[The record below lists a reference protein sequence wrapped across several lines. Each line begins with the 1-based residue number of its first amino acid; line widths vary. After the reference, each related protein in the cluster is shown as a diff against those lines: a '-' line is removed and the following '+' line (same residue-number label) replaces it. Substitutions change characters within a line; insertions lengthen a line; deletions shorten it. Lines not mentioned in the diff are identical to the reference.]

1 MSDESQNRFSGLARL
16 YGEPGL
22 AALRRAHVAVI
33 GIGGVGSWTA
43 EALARSGVGELTL
56 VDLDDVCVTNTN
68 RQIHALSDT
77 VGQSK
82 VQVMAE
88 RIATINPECILHAE
102 ECFLTGNNVGTLLDR
117 SLDAVID
124 AIDTVHP
131 KCLLL
136 AQCHQRQIPVITCGA
151 AGGQCDATLI
161 EIADLSRTF
170 NDALLH
176 QVRKNLRG
184 NYGFPSGEDSR
195 KRFGIPA
202 VFSTENTLYPQ
213 GDGCVSTERPN
224 PLPPG
229 LRCDAGFG
237 SVTHVTAAFGLLAA
251 GDIINRIAG
260 SRNKEGGPGPPSGS
274 GI

>member
-88 RIATINPECILHAE
+88 RIATINPECTLHAE
-102 ECFLTGNNVGTLLDR
+102 ECFLTGNNVETLLDR

-124 AIDTVHP
+124 AIDAVHP

-151 AGGQCDATLI
+151 AGGRCDATLI

-176 QVRKNLRG
+176 QVRRNLRG

-213 GDGCVSTERPN
+213 GDGCVSTERPT
-224 PLPPG
+224 PQPAG

>member
-1 MSDESQNRFSGLARL
+1 ME
-16 YGEPGL
+16 
-22 AALRRAHVAVI
+22 
-33 GIGGVGSWTA
+33 
-43 EALARSGVGELTL
+43 
-56 VDLDDVCVTNTN
+56 
-68 RQIHALSDT
+68 
-77 VGQSK
+77 
-82 VQVMAE
+82 
-88 RIATINPECILHAE
+88 
-102 ECFLTGNNVGTLLDR
+102 TLLDR
-117 SLDAVID
+117 SLNGVID
-124 AIDTVHP
+124 AVRP
-131 KCLLL
+131 RCLLL
-136 AQCHQRQIPVITCGA
+136 AECHRRQIPVLTCGA
-151 AGGQCDATLI
+151 AGGRSDATLI
-161 EIADLSRTF
+161 EIADLSRIF

-176 QVRKNLRG
+176 QVRRNLRG

-213 GDGCVSTERPN
+213 GDGCVSTERPT
-224 PLPPG
+224 PQPAG

>member
-1 MSDESQNRFSGLARL
+1 M
-16 YGEPGL
+16 
-22 AALRRAHVAVI
+22 
-33 GIGGVGSWTA
+33 
-43 EALARSGVGELTL
+43 GELTL

-68 RQIHALSDT
+68 RQIHALSNT
-77 VGQSK
+77 MGQSK

-88 RIATINPECILHAE
+88 RIASINPECTLHAE
-102 ECFLTGNNVGTLLDR
+102 ECFLTGNNVETLLDR

-124 AIDTVHP
+124 AIDAVHP

-151 AGGQCDATLI
+151 AGGQ
-161 EIADLSRTF
+161 
-170 NDALLH
+170 
-176 QVRKNLRG
+176 
-184 NYGFPSGEDSR
+184 
-195 KRFGIPA
+195 
-202 VFSTENTLYPQ
+202 
-213 GDGCVSTERPN
+213 
-224 PLPPG
+224 
-229 LRCDAGFG
+229 CDAGFG